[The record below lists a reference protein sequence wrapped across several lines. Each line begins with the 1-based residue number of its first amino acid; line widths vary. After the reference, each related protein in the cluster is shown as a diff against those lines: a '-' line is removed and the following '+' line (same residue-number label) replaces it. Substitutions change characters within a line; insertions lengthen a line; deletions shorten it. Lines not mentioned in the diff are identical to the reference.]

1 MDAVEFL
8 KEKER
13 MCREHDCFDCPLGK
27 KNNERELGCP
37 ALENQYPETAIAI
50 VEQWSREHPI
60 KTRQSEFLKMFPN
73 AKLDQNGYVLIQP
86 CHIEASQR
94 NLEMCDRMP
103 SCTDCRKAYWFAE
116 GE

>member
-1 MDAVEFL
+1 MDAVKFL

-27 KNNERELGCP
+27 KNNVRGFGCP

-60 KTRQSEFLKMFPN
+60 KTRQGEFLKMFPN
-73 AKLDQNGYVLIQP
+73 AQTLRNGALIVCPKLIDSEYEIN
-86 CHIEASQR
+86 
-94 NLEMCDRMP
+94 CDG
-103 SCTDCRKAYWFAE
+103 SCIDCRKEYWLE
-116 GE
+116 SVE

>member
-1 MDAVEFL
+1 MDAVKFL

-27 KNNERELGCP
+27 KNNERGLGCP

-73 AKLDQNGYVLIQP
+73 ADVVCSILDVKPCEIDKYLKLTICKRYSMCNDCKKSI
-86 CHIEASQR
+86 
-94 NLEMCDRMP
+94 LE
-103 SCTDCRKAYWFAE
+103 
-116 GE
+116 